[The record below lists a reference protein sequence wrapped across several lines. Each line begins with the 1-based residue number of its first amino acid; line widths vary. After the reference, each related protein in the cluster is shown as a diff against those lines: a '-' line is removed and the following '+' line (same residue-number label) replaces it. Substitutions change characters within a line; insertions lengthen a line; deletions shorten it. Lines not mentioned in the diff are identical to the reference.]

1 MPVDA
6 KEIKKAIDSFENDEF
21 VDSKETLSQ
30 EIRTA
35 KNDFLKDKL
44 GLKGDIEPVIDKEK
58 SNDDE
63 E

>member
-1 MPVDA
+1 L
-6 KEIKKAIDSFENDEF
+6 N
-21 VDSKETLSQ
+21 L
-30 EIRTA
+30 
-35 KNDFLKDKL
+35 LKDKL